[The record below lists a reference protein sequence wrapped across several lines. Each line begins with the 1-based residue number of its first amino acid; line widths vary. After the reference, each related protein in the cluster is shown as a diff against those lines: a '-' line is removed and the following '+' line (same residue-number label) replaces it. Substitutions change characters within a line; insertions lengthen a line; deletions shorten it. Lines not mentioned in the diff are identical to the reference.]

1 MKKTTLFLFSLFL
14 SIGAMAQIKTDKI
27 YTVVAEGHSKGGQPA
42 WAVNNEKNSFVST
55 GNTNIGDDT
64 QKHFAFIEF
73 NNATYIYSV
82 FAKKFV
88 KNNATLAD
96 VGHAVTVEGL
106 NGGKYL
112 FKFDNDHFINIGGNK
127 QMVIDG
133 WGDQDGEV
141 DGGNTMTLTEVGEF
155 SVEDL
160 YKAIAPLYT
169 PNHTGDKSN
178 TDRKIGSFRVNG
190 DTYSLTDAE
199 QTKKFVDK
207 TSKTF
212 TVEVG
217 SEVEVEMWQSA
228 GSWMNAFVYI
238 DTDNNGFTAGV
249 TNDYVPT
256 GDLVSYSFYNNGA
269 SSDED
274 GWNSNGVAIGG
285 ENRNTVNLPSFT
297 APATP
302 GTYRMR
308 VKYDWC
314 NINPAGDTGTYFK
327 NNFAGH
333 GAAIIDFTLVVESA
347 SVISR
352 RVSVVAGAGGSVSI
366 AGETGTEVEAVGG
379 VNIVATPDY
388 GYGFVNWKKG
398 EEIVSTAASY
408 VYNGEEE
415 AEFVAE
421 FRRLSIDEQYTKL
434 SQPTFTQGGNTTQV
448 AMIKLNDQNLSGFT
462 YTQGATMRFDMPQV
476 EAGETYSLDL
486 TYNMAWGDLA
496 IFQIDKNN
504 NEKKYGYYTCVWS
517 SEADPFSV
525 LVNNDANI
533 SLMCEELGISSL
545 HELEAETAGDYTY
558 LTIPYEITIDENLEA
573 GDIVVVRVMVGKSDN
588 GAYNATNVFEGGCL
602 DLVFTVKEPE
612 VVPVELVAGKYFRLK
627 GNGGQYLTND
637 GTGYPY
643 TTTLQTKSEADIN
656 TIFYI
661 EQGDAENKF
670 YILSYENG
678 HYVANPYRIS
688 VGEEAINSSEIY
700 KQQWEIT
707 GSNGVYTFRYG
718 IEHGSGHYMTNAAT
732 GGTSYSDDVNDES
745 ARWTLEEVTE
755 LPVKIS
761 AAGWATFYAPVEVKK
776 PEGVKAYYLLSGG
789 VKNGYV
795 TMEEITIDII
805 PANSA
810 VVLEGEAK
818 EHSFEITNNDYTA
831 IIDNLFHGTVA
842 AEYIQGEAYVLG
854 YINVAEEGQPEKK
867 EVGLYKTILN
877 KLNDTAFLNNG
888 HKAYLHL
895 PAGASTMQNS
905 AGFRFAFGGTTAV
918 EDVEIENEREEIYD
932 LTGRKLECINGAGI
946 YIINGKKVLIK

>member
-14 SIGAMAQIKTDKI
+14 AIGTMAQIKTDKI
-27 YTVVAEGHSKGGQPA
+27 YTVVAEGHSRGGQPA
-42 WAVNNEKNSFVST
+42 WAVNNEKSNFVST
-55 GNTNIGDDT
+55 GNTTIGDDT
-64 QKHFAFIEF
+64 QKYFAFIEF

-112 FKFDNDHFINIGGNK
+112 FKFDNDHFINIGGDK

-133 WGDQDGEV
+133 WGDQNGEV

-160 YKAIAPLYT
+160 YEAIAPLYT

-178 TDRKIGSFRVNG
+178 TGRKIGSFRVNG

-217 SEVEVEMWQSA
+217 SEVEVEMQQSA

-249 TNDYVPT
+249 TNNYVPT

-269 SSDED
+269 SSDEN
-274 GWNSNGVAIGG
+274 GWNSKGVAISGS
-285 ENRNTVNLPSFT
+285 NRNTVALPSFT

-314 NINPAGDTGTYFK
+314 NINPAGDTGSYFS
-327 NNFAGH
+327 NDFAGH

-347 SVISR
+347 SVTSR

-434 SQPTFTQGGNTTQV
+434 SQPTFTQSDGNITEIAQIEFNNRNITGFHTALGTTTRLNET
-448 AMIKLNDQNLSGFT
+448 IK
-462 YTQGATMRFDMPQV
+462 V
-476 EAGETYSLDL
+476 KAGETYNLTIGYELRWGDISLD
-486 TYNMAWGDLA
+486 
-496 IFQIDKNN
+496 QIDNN
-504 NEKKYGYYTCVWS
+504 GTETKYGRYLCEW
-517 SEADPFSV
+517 EAG
-525 LVNNDANI
+525 ANPLNI
-533 SLMCEELGISSL
+533 LKRDNATMYEDFNLTSLDDFNVDTSGSAPYIWL
-545 HELEAETAGDYTY
+545 
-558 LTIPYEITIDENLEA
+558 PYEITIDEDHNF
-573 GDIVVVRVMVGKSDN
+573 GDLVVVRLVVASENYVQGRCFDILLEV
-588 GAYNATNVFEGGCL
+588 AQQHTLNV
-602 DLVFTVKEPE
+602 
-612 VVPVELVAGKYFRLK
+612 
-627 GNGGQYLTND
+627 
-637 GTGYPY
+637 
-643 TTTLQTKSEADIN
+643 
-656 TIFYI
+656 
-661 EQGDAENKF
+661 
-670 YILSYENG
+670 
-678 HYVANPYRIS
+678 
-688 VGEEAINSSEIY
+688 
-700 KQQWEIT
+700 
-707 GSNGVYTFRYG
+707 
-718 IEHGSGHYMTNAAT
+718 
-732 GGTSYSDDVNDES
+732 
-745 ARWTLEEVTE
+745 
-755 LPVKIS
+755 S
-761 AAGWATFYAPVEVKK
+761 AAGWASLYLDFPAEIPDFGSEDEEAGVYIVTGVRDGGYLNLVKVT
-776 PEGVKAYYLLSGG
+776 EGVL
-789 VKNGYV
+789 
-795 TMEEITIDII
+795 
-805 PANSA
+805 PANTGVIVKAAQGTYDFIYSEDEPA
-810 VVLEGEAK
+810 NVDG
-818 EHSFEITNNDYTA
+818 
-831 IIDNLFHGTVA
+831 NLLQGTVTDEFIA
-842 AEYIQGEAYVLG
+842 GPAYVLG
-854 YINVAEEGQPEKK
+854 NKNGIGFYQA
-867 EVGLYKTILN
+867 LLN
-877 KLNDTAFLNNG
+877 YNGTQNKITNEADIERYGVYFKNNN
-888 HKAYLHL
+888 HKAYLL
-895 PAGASTMQNS
+895 ASALAPTMQSNT
-905 AGFRFAFGGTTAV
+905 GYRFAFGGTTAV
-918 EDVEIENEREEIYD
+918 EEVEMRNEKGEIYD
-932 LTGRKLECINGAGI
+932 LTGRKLSEITKPGI
-946 YIINGKKVLIK
+946 YIINGKKVLVK